1 MEIKEYRILT
11 FDVRKCAEKTTRA
24 VSSLLHVITLGRLV
38 DLRVEL
44 LFGTCMTVAAGVAR
58 FTITRLAPLLAVLY
72 IWARCTAIFILS
84 W

>member
-1 MEIKEYRILT
+1 MSECTEQ
-11 FDVRKCAEKTTRA
+11 TTRA

-44 LFGTCMTVAAGVAR
+44 LFGTCMTVAAGIPC
-58 FTITRLAPLLAVLY
+58 FTITRLTPLLTVFY
-72 IWARCTAIFILS
+72 IGARCTTIFILS